1 MRLQRA
7 MGLLTTLFCV
17 VIPAAG
23 GEIQPSGRAED
34 VWGPLRFLLGSWDGT
49 SSGQPGNGTGTR
61 EYRLV
66 LGDKFIEVRNRTTYP
81 PQDKNPKGEL
91 HEDVAFISFDRNRKV
106 FVLRQFH
113 TEGFVN
119 TYAAPPPSSRD
130 PVVFTSEAI
139 ENIPVGWR
147 ARETYRV
154 VSDDERLE
162 IFELAEPGKDFTTY
176 SETRLK
182 KRR

>member
-1 MRLQRA
+1 M
-7 MGLLTTLFCV
+7 TTLTCLV
-17 VIPAAG
+17 VPIAAG
-23 GEIQPSGRAED
+23 KSQPPGRAED
-34 VWGPLRFLLGSWDGT
+34 AWGALRFLLGSWDAS
-49 SSGQPGNGTGTR
+49 SSGQPGNGSGSR
-61 EYRLV
+61 EYRLA
-66 LGDKFIEVRNRTTYP
+66 LGDKFIEVRNRTVYP
-81 PQDKNPKGEL
+81 PQDKNPKGEV
-91 HEDVAFISFDRNRKV
+91 HEDVGYISFDRNRKI

-113 TEGFVN
+113 GEGFVN
-119 TYAAPPPSSRD
+119 TYTAPPPSGRD
-130 PVVFTSEAI
+130 PVVFTTESI
-139 ENIPVGWR
+139 ENIPSGWR